1 MIDSMKYIDYYR
13 ARKFLCRRIYFFSC
27 NRKKELIR
35 LQVLFHKKLF
45 SKNERKKK
53 EKNMRCYFFG
63 SHPVE
68 YSQSMCTSMRIL
80 LYSFFLVSYGTV
92 IFFSNE
98 NKTAGY
104 LFFHEVSRKKKFVL
118 FCLFSLTAKICFSI
132 NIIIISL
139 QK

>member
-1 MIDSMKYIDYYR
+1 MILWNTLIIIEQENFYVGEYI
-13 ARKFLCRRIYFFSC
+13 FFSC

-45 SKNERKKK
+45 SKTKEKK